1 MTSPMLSMS
10 GLLIKPMIRMPI
22 KSGDTPID
30 FSLIQFSFNEV
41 TKIYLQTANNVKVSL
56 QNNFEVFM
64 KTFILYS

>member
-1 MTSPMLSMS
+1 
-10 GLLIKPMIRMPI
+10 MPI

-30 FSLIQFSFNEV
+30 ISLIQFSFNEV